1 MNKEKFEEL
10 ENIINEFKTAEKL
23 ELDREA
29 KFLKFKSYEFKLNN
43 GKTIIREELIKGSS
57 NGSAVIIIP
66 KLENGKYLTVIEPRV
81 FTDLTVGIAF
91 PAGYIDKGEEKE
103 VSALRELRE
112 ETGYVSD
119 EIEYLD
125 SYYQDEGCSAA
136 MNYMLLAK
144 NCKLKSEQDL
154 DEDEFIKYIEFT
166 LEELLELEEK
176 GYIKGANTKFALQKL
191 KSFM

>member
-136 MNYMLLAK
+136 MNYMFLAK

>member
-1 MNKEKFEEL
+1 MNKEKLEEL
-10 ENIINEFKTAEKL
+10 ENIINEFKTAEKKEL
-23 ELDREA
+23 ERDA

-43 GKTIIREELIKGSS
+43 GKTIIREELIKGNS

-136 MNYMLLAK
+136 MNYMFLAK

-154 DEDEFIKYIEFT
+154 DEDEFIKYMEFT

-191 KSFM
+191 KYIM